1 MHDGFG
7 RKIDYLRI
15 SVTDR
20 CNFRC
25 HYCMPEKQRFLPH
38 SELLDY
44 TELALIAGRFIHHG
58 IRKIRLT
65 GGEPLVRRDISVL
78 IGQLG
83 KYVADGRLDELTLTT
98 NGSRLAKHVDA
109 LAAANVR
116 RINVSLD
123 SLDPA
128 RFAEITRGGDLA
140 GVLRGIS
147 TAKAAGIAIR
157 INMVALKSVNED
169 QILLMTDYCASEGYD
184 LALIETMPLGDGISG
199 RADHFLALEDFIAPL
214 RERYELL
221 PDTHRTAG
229 PARYWRIAQTGLRLG
244 LITPLSDNFCDS
256 CNRIRLTTDGK
267 VYMCLGSDLNVDFR
281 TAIREEGTA
290 AVDRLLQQALRLKPE
305 RHDFE
310 RQMADRSVRL
320 PRHMNATGG

>member
-1 MHDGFG
+1 MFDGFG

-25 HYCMPEKQRFLPH
+25 HYCMPESQTFLPRG
-38 SELLDY
+38 ELLDY
-44 TELALIAGRFIHHG
+44 TELALIADRFIHHG

-65 GGEPLVRRDISVL
+65 GGEPLVRRDIGVL
-78 IGQLG
+78 LDQLG

-98 NGSRLAKHVDA
+98 NGSRLVQYAEK
-109 LAAANVR
+109 LAIANVR

-123 SLDPA
+123 SLRPD
-128 RFAEITRGGDLA
+128 RFAAITRGGDLSQ
-140 GVLRGIS
+140 VL
-147 TAKAAGIAIR
+147 AGIQAANAARISIR
-157 INMVALKSVNED
+157 INMVAMKSFNED
-169 QILLMTDYCASEGYD
+169 EILDMADYCATEGHD
-184 LALIETMPLGDGISG
+184 LALIETMPLGDGITG
-199 RADHFLALEDFIAPL
+199 RIDSYIALEDFIASL
-214 RERYELL
+214 RAKYDIVADE
-221 PDTHRTAG
+221 HRTAG
-229 PARYWRIAQTGLRLG
+229 PARYWRIQETGLRLG
-244 LITPLSDNFCDS
+244 LITPLSNNFCDD

-290 AVDRLLQQALRLKPE
+290 AVDRLLQKALRLKPE

-310 RQMADRSVRL
+310 QQMENQDARL
-320 PRHMNATGG
+320 HRHMNATGG